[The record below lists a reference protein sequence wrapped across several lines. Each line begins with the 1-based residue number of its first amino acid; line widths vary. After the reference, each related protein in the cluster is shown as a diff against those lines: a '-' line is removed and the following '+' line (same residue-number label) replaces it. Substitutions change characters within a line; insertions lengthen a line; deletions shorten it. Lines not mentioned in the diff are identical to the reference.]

1 MDADPEL
8 SFSEAAVASA
18 LVMLLRSSTTVP
30 KTCRRSAQSE
40 LETRG
45 ETMKRTGLTSKR
57 SAFGGFEIDM
67 FKAGGGG
74 NGCDLVQ
81 AIDTV
86 PRLVNLS

>member
-30 KTCRRSAQSE
+30 K
-40 LETRG
+40 
-45 ETMKRTGLTSKR
+45 TSKR

-86 PRLVNLS
+86 PRLVNLNNCVARRNNRSL